1 MSMNSKAIAF
11 VLVAAALAQPGLAA
25 AAPPESVVGTWLMQ
39 NNQAE
44 EQLVVTNQGGPGSP
58 AGETCRQIDGTLG
71 VAPMQGF
78 YCPDTGRI
86 HMLHKNVSTKAV
98 VRVFTG
104 NLSDSLTGH
113 PDRMA
118 GTMTV
123 VNIAFGPFGEFSFSA
138 SK

>member
-1 MSMNSKAIAF
+1 MSMNSKAIAL
-11 VLVAAALAQPGLAA
+11 VLVAAALAQPGLSA

-39 NNQAE
+39 NNQTQ
-44 EQLVVTNQGGPGSP
+44 EQLTVTNQGGPGSP
-58 AGETCRQIDGTLG
+58 AGETCREIIGTLG
-71 VAPMQGF
+71 VAPIEGF
-78 YCPDTGRI
+78 YCPTTGRL
-86 HMLHKNVSTKAV
+86 HMLHKNVFTKAV

-104 NLSDSLTGH
+104 NLSDSVAAQ

>member
-1 MSMNSKAIAF
+1 MKSKALAV

-39 NNQAE
+39 NNQTE
-44 EQLVVTNQGGPGSP
+44 EQLVITNQGGPGSP
-58 AGETCRQIDGTLG
+58 AGDTCREIIGAFG
-71 VAPMQGF
+71 IAPMQGF

-104 NLSDSLTGH
+104 NLSDSVTGH
-113 PDRMA
+113 PDRIG

-123 VNIAFGPFGEFSFSA
+123 VNIAFGPFGEYSFSA